1 MITHREPGTT
11 RFARYRSALTKIC
24 RGSSPTGTSSGASCN
39 FSTCWSMN
47 CDFSCTTKYG
57 SRGHLSSFGP
67 FCLPHVRGS
76 VTPVKPELTA
86 RFSVCAQFRHWMCS
100 GVAFELSVL
109 APMTMPGILTRWDTL
124 VAVRPRME
132 VCETE
137 EWISSWCSGS
147 AEARAR
153 SSSLR
158 EG

>member
-11 RFARYRSALTKIC
+11 RFARCRSALTKIC
-24 RGSSPTGTSSGASCN
+24 RGSSPTGTSSGASCS

-47 CDFSCTTKYG
+47 CDFSWITKYG
-57 SRGHLSSFGP
+57 SSGHFSSLGP

-76 VTPVKPELTA
+76 VTPVKPELTG
-86 RFSVCAQFRHWMCS
+86 RFSVCPQFLHWMCKA
-100 GVAFELSVL
+100 VAFELSVL
-109 APMTMPGILTRWDTL
+109 APITIPGILTRCDTF
-124 VAVRPRME
+124 VAVRPRMD

-137 EWISSWCSGS
+137 EWIRSWCSGS
-147 AEARAR
+147 AWARLR